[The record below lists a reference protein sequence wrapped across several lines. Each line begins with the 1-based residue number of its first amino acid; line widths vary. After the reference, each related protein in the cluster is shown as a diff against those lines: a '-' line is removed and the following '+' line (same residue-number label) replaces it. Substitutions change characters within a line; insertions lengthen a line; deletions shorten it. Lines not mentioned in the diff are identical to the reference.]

1 MVTFILGIR
10 DSQSHLIAIRNRRI
24 SACIGLF
31 LGLLCFL
38 SSNFILL
45 GADGDAAP
53 QGNQDEIVCQN
64 LFNELNYIYD
74 RLLAHN
80 QTNSESFQKIK
91 MAMEKSRKLTTEK
104 RYQEAIQLYTE
115 TLNWYKQLKKM
126 ESRLD
131 KWQKIIGKLTD
142 QLSEKTKREWFALK
156 DKLSKGETKEW
167 LVLCEQLSN
176 KTKRKWL
183 KELED
188 AQTDSRRIWIIWLLS
203 LDSLIDYPD
212 VAPCLDGTAI
222 DKDDDA
228 TSIFFDMFSGS
239 RHEYGVFMESFEQYM
254 GTWQELL
261 SAHCLDRDVEQ
272 DILDIIERQKDYFGN
287 NLVTTRLRSKL
298 RLEIKKWIDMQ
309 IDNYDDFMQKI
320 QSGNLTV
327 LDNDRVTVGDLQIIG
342 LSIEKE
348 YYKKF
353 KRIHMNPE
361 HVPELIGMP
370 DSDKYSILIAH
381 NPQYGEAYFEYPA
394 DLFVSGHF
402 HGCLI
407 RLPFI
412 GGIISPAFRL
422 FPKYNG
428 GLYQKNGRYGYVS
441 CGIGSHTLPIRFYN
455 PGEVTEI
462 TIEGTGEN

>member
-1 MVTFILGIR
+1 MDTFVLGIR

-24 SACIGLF
+24 SACFGLL

-45 GADGDAAP
+45 GADGEAAP
-53 QGNQDEIVCQN
+53 QGNQDEIVCQK

-80 QTNSESFQKIK
+80 QTTSESFQKIK
-91 MAMEKSRKLTTEK
+91 MAMEKSRKLTTDK

-156 DKLSKGETKEW
+156 DKLSKDETKEW

-309 IDNYDDFMQKI
+309 IDNYDDFMQKNKREK
-320 QSGNLTV
+320 QENL
-327 LDNDRVTVGDLQIIG
+327 
-342 LSIEKE
+342 
-348 YYKKF
+348 
-353 KRIHMNPE
+353 P
-361 HVPELIGMP
+361 
-370 DSDKYSILIAH
+370 
-381 NPQYGEAYFEYPA
+381 
-394 DLFVSGHF
+394 
-402 HGCLI
+402 
-407 RLPFI
+407 
-412 GGIISPAFRL
+412 
-422 FPKYNG
+422 
-428 GLYQKNGRYGYVS
+428 
-441 CGIGSHTLPIRFYN
+441 
-455 PGEVTEI
+455 
-462 TIEGTGEN
+462 